1 MEGVDEDIFTIDGG
15 VLAFKKPPSFESAK
29 DADED
34 KAASGNQGK
43 GDNVYKVTVVA
54 SGSKQAV
61 EVTVTDLEEEG
72 EVTFKQLKP
81 QVSRTLTA
89 EVSDPDG
96 GVTKQ
101 RWQWYRGENS
111 EGPWTAIEG
120 AKSPSR
126 SPVEADI
133 GNYLR
138 VVATYTD
145 RRGADKSAEGVTD
158 EMVEA
163 RTVSNAAPKFGDI
176 DPIKVDENAT
186 GSIGDPIVATDS
198 DNDLLQYFK
207 DDDGADDADN
217 ARFKMSTSGQL
228 SLAKALNYELTDD
241 GERDDAA
248 AEYGRYS
255 RRRGRRC

>member
-1 MEGVDEDIFTIDGG
+1 M
-15 VLAFKKPPSFESAK
+15 
-29 DADED
+29 
-34 KAASGNQGK
+34 
-43 GDNVYKVTVVA
+43 
-54 SGSKQAV
+54 
-61 EVTVTDLEEEG
+61 
-72 EVTFKQLKP
+72 
-81 QVSRTLTA
+81 
-89 EVSDPDG
+89 
-96 GVTKQ
+96 
-101 RWQWYRGENS
+101 
-111 EGPWTAIEG
+111 
-120 AKSPSR
+120 
-126 SPVEADI
+126 ADI
-133 GNYLR
+133 DNYLR
-138 VVATYTD
+138 VVVTYTD
-145 RRGADKSAEGVTD
+145 RRGADKTAEGVTD

-207 DDDGADDADN
+207 DDDGADKADN

-255 RRRGRRC
+255 RRRGRPVLRYTPSRSRRRTRRVRLAGQR